1 MKYLRTLIL
10 SAVWL
15 VISLI
20 AAAGLGVVGAG
31 LYFAPGLPD
40 VRQLQDFELHTP
52 LRIFTRDGKLIGEYG
67 NERRMPIEYE
77 QIPEEMIHAL
87 LSAEDA
93 GYFDHRGVEPKA
105 LVRAAVELASSGGD
119 IRSGGSTITMQV
131 ARNYLLTLEQTFTRK
146 IREILLA
153 LQMEQILTKEEILEL
168 YVNKIFLGN
177 RAYGI
182 AAAAETY
189 YSRPLEELTLA
200 ETAMIAGLPKAPST
214 FNPLANPERSLIR
227 RNWILFRMREQGYI
241 DSPTYEEAVQAPI
254 TARRYVARTEVEAD
268 YVAEM
273 ARQFAVERFGTE
285 AAYTGGYQIHTTL
298 DSELQPY
305 ARRALADGL
314 IAYDTRHGWRGPE
327 EQDIPQ
333 SLVEAQDRTEREGLE
348 EELSESPEVME
359 TARRAAAS
367 SQTEVEGIEGDVSNW
382 LQVLER
388 TPSLGPLEPAIVVAA
403 EGREMQ
409 VMARGGELHTLDW
422 EGLSW
427 ARAYRGPRSRG
438 PEPGTAAEIAAPGD
452 LVRILERNE
461 DEDEDEDESYRL
473 SQRPDA
479 EGSLVVMEPDTGAIL
494 ALQGGFSFEASKFNR
509 AVQAQRQSGSIFKP
523 FIYLAALD
531 GGMMTAASVVND
543 APVVQQDGSN
553 ELWRPVNSSGDFLG
567 PIRLREALARSRN
580 LVTIRVLQQVGLDA
594 TIDFLAGFGFA
605 ENRLPRGLSLALG
618 SAGLTPLEMTN
629 AYAVLAN
636 GGFQVSPW
644 FIQRISRSEEDNVL
658 DEATP
663 MVACRDCP
671 EGQDQVEING
681 RTYPIAPRV
690 ADPSAVFILRDML
703 RDVIENGTGRAA
715 MALNRDDIVGKTGTT
730 NDYRDAW
737 FAGYNSDLVTTVWV
751 GKDNNETIAE
761 YGGSAALPIWMDF
774 MGTALEDRPLAMPEA
789 PEEIVS
795 ARIDPRTGR
804 RLDDNQGGGMQ
815 EIFHTD
821 YLPDYESRRV
831 DREVEQQSGS
841 EGTGNYEAIF

>member
-20 AAAGLGVVGAG
+20 ATAGLGVVGAG

-52 LRIFTRDGKLIGEYG
+52 LRIFTQDGKLIGEYG
-67 NERRMPIEYE
+67 NERRMPVEYE
-77 QIPEEMIHAL
+77 QIPEEMIQAL

-93 GYFDHRGVEPKA
+93 GYFDHRGVDPKA
-105 LVRAAVELASSGGD
+105 LVRAAVELVSSGGD

-153 LQMEQILTKEEILEL
+153 LQMEQILSKEEILEL

-200 ETAMIAGLPKAPST
+200 ETAMIAGLPKAPSA

-227 RNWILFRMREQGYI
+227 RNWILFRMRELGYI
-241 DSPTYEEAVQAPI
+241 DQPTYDEAVQSPV

-285 AAYTGGYQIHTTL
+285 AAYTGGYRIHTTL

-305 ARRALADGL
+305 ARRALAEGL

-403 EGREMQ
+403 EGREMR

-452 LVRILERNE
+452 LVRILERDG
-461 DEDEDEDESYRL
+461 DEEGYRL
-473 SQRPDA
+473 SQRPDV

-494 ALQGGFSFEASKFNR
+494 ALQGGFSYQASKFNR

-523 FIYLAALD
+523 FIYLAALNS
-531 GGMMTAASVVND
+531 GMMTAASVVND

-580 LVTIRVLQQVGLDA
+580 LVTIRVLQQVGLNA
-594 TIDFLAGFGFA
+594 TIDFLEGFGFA
-605 ENRLPRGLSLALG
+605 ESRLPRGLSLALG

-644 FIQRISRSEEDNVL
+644 FIQRITRGEEDNVV

-663 MVACRDCP
+663 RVACRDCR
-671 EGQDQVEING
+671 EGQEQVEING
-681 RTYPIAPRV
+681 HTYPVAPRV

-789 PEEIVS
+789 PPQVVS
-795 ARIDPRTGR
+795 ARIDPRSGR
-804 RLDDNQGGGMQ
+804 RLDDNQSGGMQ
-815 EIFHTD
+815 EIFHSD
-821 YLPDYESRRV
+821 YLPDYQSRRV

-841 EGTGNYEAIF
+841 EGTGTYEAIF